1 MKKTN
6 KHFKA
11 SQGKITVNCNKS
23 QYFYNPNIDKL
34 SVFFSVI
41 LTKLKP
47 MGKPRFLQ
55 KNVLFFFFLANKC
68 CM

>member
-11 SQGKITVNCNKS
+11 SQGKITVNNNKS

-34 SVFFSVI
+34 SVFISVI
-41 LTKLKP
+41 LT
-47 MGKPRFLQ
+47 
-55 KNVLFFFFLANKC
+55 N
-68 CM
+68 